1 MSSSARPVVRHDLS
15 EKKLM
20 VRPSKWTLIVVT
32 SLRGERLRFNEL
44 RRSIG
49 TISQK
54 ILTTTLRELER
65 DGFVSRTLYA
75 TIPPRVEYELTD
87 LGQDLLKL
95 ADQLEVFFRAHRA
108 QVEEARRRFDA
119 INRASAR
126 IVISPLSQ
134 EIF

>member
-1 MSSSARPVVRHDLS
+1 MSSSVSRRDQPDEV
-15 EKKLM
+15 LM

-32 SLRGERLRFNEL
+32 SLRNERLRFNEL

-87 LGQDLLKL
+87 LGQDLLEL
-95 ADQLEVFFRAHRA
+95 ADQLEVFFRSHRA

-119 INRASAR
+119 ASHAASVR
-126 IVISPLSQ
+126 LVTSP
-134 EIF
+134 

>member
-1 MSSSARPVVRHDLS
+1 MSSSVYRSDQPDEV
-15 EKKLM
+15 LM

-32 SLRGERLRFNEL
+32 NLRNERLRFNEL

-49 TISQK
+49 SISQK
-54 ILTTTLRELER
+54 ILTTTLRDLER

-87 LGQDLLKL
+87 LGRDLLEL

-119 INRASAR
+119 ASHSANAR
-126 IVISPLSQ
+126 PVISR
-134 EIF
+134 

>member
-1 MSSSARPVVRHDLS
+1 MSSSARPAIRHSLS
-15 EKKLM
+15 EERLM

-32 SLRGERLRFNEL
+32 SLREERLRFNEL

-87 LGQDLLKL
+87 LGRDLLNL

-119 INRASAR
+119 ANRTSAR

>member
-1 MSSSARPVVRHDLS
+1 MSSSVSRSDQPDEV
-15 EKKLM
+15 LM

-32 SLRGERLRFNEL
+32 SLRNERLRFNEL
-44 RRSIG
+44 RRSLG
-49 TISQK
+49 ISQK

-65 DGFVSRTLYA
+65 DGFVTRTLYA

-87 LGQDLLKL
+87 LGQDLLDL

-119 INRASAR
+119 AHHSASVR
-126 IVISPLSQ
+126 LISP
-134 EIF
+134 

>member
-1 MSSSARPVVRHDLS
+1 
-15 EKKLM
+15 M

>member
-1 MSSSARPVVRHDLS
+1 MSSSVSRSDQPDEV
-15 EKKLM
+15 LM

-32 SLRGERLRFNEL
+32 NLRHERLRFNEL

-49 TISQK
+49 SISQK
-54 ILTTTLRELER
+54 ILTTTLRDLER

-87 LGQDLLKL
+87 LGRDLLDL

-119 INRASAR
+119 ASHSPSAR
-126 IVISPLSQ
+126 LVISR
-134 EIF
+134 

>member
-1 MSSSARPVVRHDLS
+1 MSSSVNRSDQPDEV
-15 EKKLM
+15 LM

-32 SLRGERLRFNEL
+32 NLRNERLRFNEL

-49 TISQK
+49 SISQK
-54 ILTTTLRELER
+54 ILTTTLRDLER

-87 LGQDLLKL
+87 LGRDLLEL

-108 QVEEARRRFDA
+108 EVEEARRRFDA
-119 INRASAR
+119 ASHSANAR
-126 IVISPLSQ
+126 LVTSR
-134 EIF
+134 

>member
-1 MSSSARPVVRHDLS
+1 MSRSLSSSSPRDSDEV
-15 EKKLM
+15 LM

-32 SLRGERLRFNEL
+32 NLRNERLRFNEL

-87 LGQDLLKL
+87 LGRDLLKL
-95 ADQLEVFFRAHRA
+95 ADELEVFFRAHRA

-119 INRASAR
+119 ANHAAVRIAAS
-126 IVISPLSQ
+126 SLNQ

>member
-1 MSSSARPVVRHDLS
+1 MTSSAFRRDMPDEV
-15 EKKLM
+15 LM

-32 SLRGERLRFNEL
+32 SLRNERLRFNEL

-87 LGQDLLKL
+87 LGQDLLEL
-95 ADQLEVFFRAHRA
+95 ADQLEIFFRAHRA

-119 INRASAR
+119 ASHSANAR
-126 IVISPLSQ
+126 LVISR
-134 EIF
+134 

>member
-1 MSSSARPVVRHDLS
+1 MSRSLSSSSRHDS
-15 EKKLM
+15 DEVLM

-32 SLRGERLRFNEL
+32 NLRNERLRFNEL

-87 LGQDLLKL
+87 LGRDLLQL
-95 ADQLEVFFRAHRA
+95 ADQLELFFRAHRA

-119 INRASAR
+119 ANHSAVR
-126 IVISPLSQ
+126 IAMSPMSQ